1 MSLDKNISDVLQAQD
16 VELANALTQLK
27 NDPAK
32 LADFMAKRKADL
44 YGTVSKEHSD
54 SFAKVFGD
62 LQRASDVTKN
72 ILYYHVRNK
81 DLDNLQDAVFNR
93 VKAEADN
100 ATYDSQTAKRQ
111 FEANEWTSGNK
122 SDTLFFFQLLF
133 IGLTLI
139 APLLYMNR
147 AYMIPT
153 SVFYGV
159 TGLVMIALILTV
171 VVRAQYTEKTRDQTF
186 WNRRRFQRMGGPPT
200 PPTCEAIQGIFERGV
215 GYAAQAVEDVKSVN
229 PDTVGAVARTTAD
242 SAMGAAAGL
251 VGSGASV

>member
-16 VELANALTQLK
+16 VQLANALTQLK
-27 NDPAK
+27 GDPAK
-32 LADFMAKRKADL
+32 LADFMAKRKSDL
-44 YGTVSKEHSD
+44 YETVSKEHSD

-62 LQRASDVTKN
+62 LQRASDTTKN

-81 DLDNLQDAVFNR
+81 DLDSLQDAVFNR

-122 SDTLFFFQLLF
+122 SDTLFFFQLIF

-139 APLLYMNR
+139 APLLYLNR

-153 SVFYGV
+153 TVFYGV
-159 TGLVMIALILTV
+159 SGLVVIALILTV

-186 WNRRRFQRMGGPPT
+186 WNRRRFQQMGGPPT
-200 PPTCEAIQGIFERGV
+200 PPTCEAIQGIFEKGV
-215 GYAAQAVEDVKSVN
+215 GYAAQAADDLKAADPN
-229 PDTVGAVARTTAD
+229 QVGVTATSMART
-242 SAMGAAAGL
+242 AASSLG
-251 VGSGASV
+251 V